1 MPDSSSPPPDVPESP
16 LVVFKFGGTSV
27 GRPDRFR
34 TVVQLIREAAA
45 EGRVVAVVSALS
57 GVSRQLA
64 SALEAVSTRADG
76 ATAVETLTDTL
87 RTRHAEQAEAVL
99 CADRKRTYEAIL
111 DERLEALRRAFE
123 RVEQDVD
130 VPAARDAVLAVGEQ
144 LSVPMVTLALR
155 DAGLHAPRCDATDL
169 VVTDDTFGAAQVQHD
184 DTSERVRAWY
194 RSLDP
199 AAVPVVAGFIGATE
213 DGRPTTLGFE
223 GSDYSAALFAKLL
236 GAQGLTRYT
245 DVDGIYTDDPEA
257 NEDAERVDHLS
268 MEEALARS
276 ASGGLGMHPKTLRPL
291 ADAGIPMQVRSI
303 VAPECPGTPIV
314 PAERT
319 ADALWPAP

>member
-1 MPDSSSPPPDVPESP
+1 
-16 LVVFKFGGTSV
+16 VVFKFGGTSV
-27 GRPDRFR
+27 GRPDRVR
-34 TVVQLIREAAA
+34 TVVELIREAAA
-45 EGRVVAVVSALS
+45 EGRVVAIVSALS

-64 SALEAVSTRADG
+64 SALEAVSTRGDG
-76 ATAVETLTDTL
+76 TTVVESLTDAL
-87 RTRHAEQAEAVL
+87 RARHTEQAEAVL
-99 CADRKRTYEAIL
+99 SASQQPVYEDIL
-111 DERLEALRRAFE
+111 DERLEALRCAFE
-123 RVEQDVD
+123 RVGQGADA
-130 VPAARDAVLAVGEQ
+130 PAAWDAVLAVGEQ

-169 VVTDDTFGAAQVQHD
+169 VVTDDTFGAAQVQQD
-184 DTSERVRAWY
+184 ETSERVRAWY

-213 DGRPTTLGFE
+213 DGSTTTLGFE
-223 GSDYSAALFAKLL
+223 GSDYSAALFACLL

-245 DVDGIYTDDPEA
+245 DVDGIYTDDPDA
-257 NEDAERVDHLS
+257 NEDAERMDHLS
-268 MEEALARS
+268 MEEAIARS

-303 VAPECPGTPIV
+303 VTPEEPGTPIV
-314 PAERT
+314 PADSS